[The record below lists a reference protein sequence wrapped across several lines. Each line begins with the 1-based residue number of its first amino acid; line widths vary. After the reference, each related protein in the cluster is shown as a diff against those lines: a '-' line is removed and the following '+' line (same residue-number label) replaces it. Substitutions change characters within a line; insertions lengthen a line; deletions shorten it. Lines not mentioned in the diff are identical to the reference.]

1 MHVLFLCGEYIMAKK
16 EQTNENIY
24 SGVIKMETGN
34 REKAQYSYMAD
45 ILTPNSSVFKNTIKA
60 FVTGGLIC
68 IVGQLLKKGFSS
80 MNFSED
86 EVSLLTNMVLIG
98 TSVTLTGFG
107 IYSKLGRFCGAGTI
121 VPITGFANSMASSAI
136 EGKSEGWIM
145 GLGASIFAVAGPVI
159 VYGLLTST
167 VVGIIYYFV
176 K

>member
-1 MHVLFLCGEYIMAKK
+1 MD
-16 EQTNENIY
+16 
-24 SGVIKMETGN
+24 TGN
-34 REKAQYSYMAD
+34 REKAKYSKMAD
-45 ILTPNSSVFKNTIKA
+45 ILTPDSSVFKNTAKA
-60 FVTGGLIC
+60 FITGGLIC
-68 IVGQLLKKGFSS
+68 IVGELIKKGFTFLD
-80 MNFSED
+80 FSED

-107 IYSKLGRFCGAGTI
+107 LYSKLGKFCGAGTI

-136 EGKSEGWIM
+136 EGKSEGWVM
-145 GLGASIFAVAGPVI
+145 GLGASIFTVAGPVI